1 MTPEQIADSIAIGL
15 QERHGKKLD
24 PRFIYAHSYHETGG
38 FSSALARDHHNYG
51 GVTQIENNGLGQP
64 DGSLSYKHFDSD
76 EDYVDF
82 MIDYYNLY
90 DADGLFE
97 ATNTSEVAHALKS
110 GGYYTDDEENYTAG
124 LNNGLQHYGA
134 SNGNSVLDIIANASH
149 SDSHGLPLAPVEQ
162 PTEEQEEP
170 DFWDKLTT
178 PVMESPLVKTLRV
191 GLLQAENPATGADDY
206 IFTKEDID
214 LVNKNFNG
222 DVVSQ
227 NFIYSN
233 ANSHQQL
240 IDLVNMQKES
250 KEMERR
256 LAESSYGVNTA
267 GTFIGTLTA
276 EALNPLNYIGLGLIN
291 KGSVAAKMLKSGI
304 LNAAVNTADAS
315 MRERLTGMK
324 QDIATSAIIG
334 AAVGAALP
342 GIAHLA
348 TKGASREIR
357 EAAEQS
363 QAELMRI
370 NTEAQAVLDGK
381 PLTRDKVLKRISKM
395 ADTKYKPKLQKLQ
408 NLLETQKGFV
418 VTKKKLPAI
427 SRLLGVDIPD
437 NARAFNAGGTTVF
450 IKEVVDTMDDAA
462 FDKLLLHEVGVHS
475 LPAELKAPILDF
487 VKQKMNKPKGL
498 WREALD
504 RATAATP
511 KGELIDPEE
520 VLGYW
525 TELRGDSPN
534 GGFLSD
540 LTERINKA
548 LGNTKMTTKEVLDII
563 RKNRDDLFVNK
574 TAQEGGADIVKLS
587 ADGDVTENYV
597 VRLGKEPKPHSEQW
611 SISKWFEG
619 GGLFGNI
626 FATPYGRL
634 RHSAIKA
641 AREVGELLYSDAR
654 MRGES
659 AHVTMSAEDYR
670 QYVLEQ
676 LAVPLGKF
684 QTAFRNYA
692 FKHYGVNAYKADK
705 VRELNKKIMLYH
717 DYIFAKHSL
726 PENMIEDD
734 IEIRELARLLN
745 DVEGKEIQLAKSMGY
760 INDPNWENL
769 DKGTRRVFDS
779 EKWLQFI
786 SDYKG
791 KDAIKNAEKDLA
803 DYFYRAGYLKIEE
816 NRMLLQRQ
824 IDAENADIL
833 YAHQKASK
841 NKPGLLPPVLK
852 EMSDEMLDDFIRSEA
867 NKAAKGYID
876 MNTSNFDAAVEGE
889 TAMPWMRHRMHM
901 DTSMKAVING
911 KDFSFDENLRS
922 YDLQHILNR
931 TTNRWAGEIALHQ
944 VFQGKTTF
952 KTLDEA
958 TKTLKGTI
966 ENYRM
971 SILKEGEQRRLAGSV
986 KQSEIDEALKTFD
999 DGIREL
1005 RGLPPENANTT
1016 VAYAADI
1023 LRNWTYARVGGN
1035 MALNQKMDFG
1045 NAIGYVGFKAFTSMI
1060 PYGRKKLQAAF
1071 IGKDVLKAADEMT
1084 TKLMGADLRELN
1096 GVNMTLLN
1104 SKRGAYFKHG
1114 SVLDTVNNVVNLQAE
1129 ITNNITQLGNLTARM
1144 VRDARMFTLVDVMKA
1159 LKGQKTFGLFN
1170 SRTPFSK
1177 EKLRAAGILDKELFF
1192 KELKRYQKKNG
1203 QLDIDKMFK
1212 KDPVLH
1218 SQLWKLVD
1226 NQAKR
1231 CVVEPTLGNKNILA
1245 SSNAFWKI
1253 LFQFKNF
1260 SFYATN
1266 SQTFRKL
1273 SNRDRDDIM
1282 STIYE
1287 VLMAAG
1293 VTYIGVQ
1300 GAAWAKYGNDE
1311 AKRQK
1316 YIDKRME
1323 NFYYGVATR
1332 SGTLSSPFAF
1342 GIDALDAMG
1351 YMQSFRTTAGSS
1363 RYNAGGTFPE
1373 KVGRFVAQSPAFETL
1388 SLLGQNVV
1396 GYYDRGLTEKNLK
1409 DTAQLF
1415 VPANNWYPLATMMN
1429 ELISTVDIPEK

>member
-38 FSSALARDHHNYG
+38 FSSSLARDHHNYG
-51 GVTQIENNGLGQP
+51 GVTQLENNGLGQP
-64 DGSLSYKHFDSD
+64 DGSLFYKHFDSD

-97 ATNTSEVAHALKS
+97 AKNTSEVAHALKN

-191 GLLQAENPATGADDY
+191 GLLQAENPATGTDDY

-267 GTFIGTLTA
+267 GTFIGTLIA

-427 SRLLGVDIPD
+427 SRLLGFDIPD

-659 AHVTMSAEDYR
+659 SVIMSAEDYR
-670 QYVLEQ
+670 AYVLEQ
-676 LAVPLGKF
+676 LAVPYSKL
-684 QTAFRNYA
+684 QTTFRNYA
-692 FKHYGVNAYKADK
+692 FKKYGVKAYLPSNVEKI
-705 VRELNKKIMLYH
+705 NKEIMLYH
-717 DYIFAKHSL
+717 DYFFAGHNL
-726 PENMIEDD
+726 PENMLEVDP
-734 IEIRELARLLN
+734 EITELAKLLN
-745 DVEGKEIQLAKSMGY
+745 MLEAKEIELAKTMGY
-760 INDPNWENL
+760 INDPTWENL
-769 DKGTRRVFDS
+769 DKGTRRVFS
-779 EKWLQFI
+779 KEKWQDFI
-786 SDYKG
+786 ASYKG
-791 KDAIKNAEKDLA
+791 EKAIERAQADLEE
-803 DYFYRAGYLKIEE
+803 YFYRAGYLKLEE
-816 NRMLLQRQ
+816 NKALVQKQ
-824 IDAENADIL
+824 IDAENADML
-833 YAHQKASK
+833 YKYQKEAK
-841 NKPGLLPPVLK
+841 DNPELPPPVLR
-852 EMSDEMLDDFIRSEA
+852 EMTDKDVDDFIRLEA
-867 NKAAKGYID
+867 AKTAKGYTD
-876 MNTSNFDAAVEGE
+876 MNTSNFD
-889 TAMPWMRHRMHM
+889 TAQDGDNVMPWMKHRMHM
-901 DTSMKAVING
+901 DTSMKAVLNG
-911 KDFSFDENLRS
+911 REFSFDENLRS
-922 YDLQHILNR
+922 YDLQLILNR
-931 TTNRWAGEIALHQ
+931 TTNRWAGEIALHK
-944 VFQGKTTF
+944 VFQGNTLYRTF
-952 KTLDEA
+952 NEGTIA
-958 TKTLKGTI
+958 LKNTI
-966 ENYRM
+966 ENQRLK
-971 SILKEGEQRRLAGSV
+971 ILKEGEQRKLAGSLT
-986 KQSEIDEALKTFD
+986 QSEIDEAVKTFE
-999 DGIREL
+999 DGVREI
-1005 RGLPPENANTT
+1005 RGLPPLNANTT
-1016 VAYAADI
+1016 TAYAADI

-1035 MALNQKMDFG
+1035 MSLNQKIDFG
-1045 NAIGYVGFKAFTSMI
+1045 NTIGYVGFKALTSMI
-1060 PYGRKKLQAAF
+1060 PYGGKKLQAAF
-1071 IGKDVLKAADEMT
+1071 FGKDLLKASEEMT
-1084 TKLMGADLRELN
+1084 MKLMGADLRSLN
-1096 GVNMTLLN
+1096 GVNMMLLN
-1104 SKRGAYFKHG
+1104 SKRGEALKRG
-1114 SVLDTVNNVVNLQAE
+1114 SILDTLNNIVGVQAE
-1129 ITNNITQLGNLTARM
+1129 ITNNITGLGNLTARM
-1144 VRDARMFTLVDVMKA
+1144 VRDAQMFTLMDVMKA
-1159 LKGQKTFGLFN
+1159 LNGQKTFGLFN
-1170 SRTPFSK
+1170 SRTPFSAAKLKVAGITVSK
-1177 EKLRAAGILDKELFF
+1177 EKFF
-1192 KELKRYQKKNG
+1192 EELKVFRKG
-1203 QLDIDKMFK
+1203 DVLDLDKMFNEA
-1212 KDPVLH
+1212 PTLYER
-1218 SQLWKLVD
+1218 LWKLVD

-1245 SSNAFWKI
+1245 ASNAFWKI

-1316 YIDKRME
+1316 YIDKRMD

-1351 YMQSFRTTAGSS
+1351 YMQSFRTTASSS
-1363 RYNAGGTFPE
+1363 RYKNSDEPVNAFF
-1373 KVGRFVAQSPAFETL
+1373 RFVAQSPALETL
-1388 SLLGQNVV
+1388 SLLYQNGE
-1396 GYYDRGLTEKNLK
+1396 GYFKRGLTRKNLK